1 MVQTEINSRSYILA
15 WNRSSIKSDIYTL
28 FLNRIANT
36 VEDPLNRKVW
46 IFETYN
52 DYCRKM
58 DNYPVIVISS
68 PNIPTVPHTFNKK
81 RVDGRVEMYIYSR
94 TKQEL
99 DNISSQVIESVLDA
113 RTYFRPLGI
122 TNLELEDDDD
132 DFEKINEQVGRH
144 SCMLVFSFRLFYKV
158 SW

>member
-1 MVQTEINSRSYILA
+1 MASQELNSRSYILA
-15 WNRSSIKSDIYTL
+15 INRSSIKSDIYTL
-28 FLNRIANT
+28 FLNRVATT
-36 VEDPLNRKVW
+36 VPDPLNRKVW

-68 PNIPTVPHTFNKK
+68 PNIPTSKLTFQKK
-81 RVDGRVEMYIYSR
+81 RTQGRVEMFIYSK
-94 TKQEL
+94 TKRQL
-99 DNISSQVIESVLDA
+99 DEISSQVIETILDG
-113 RTYFRPLGI
+113 RSYFRKVGI
-122 TNLELEDDDD
+122 TDLELEDDDD

-144 SCMLVFSFRLFYKV
+144 SCQLIFSFNYIYKI